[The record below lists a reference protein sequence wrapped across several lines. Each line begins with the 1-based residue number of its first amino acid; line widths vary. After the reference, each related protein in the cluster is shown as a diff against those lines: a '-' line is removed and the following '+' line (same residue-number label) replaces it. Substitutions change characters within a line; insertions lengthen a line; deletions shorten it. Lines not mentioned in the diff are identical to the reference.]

1 MPTLV
6 LLRHAKAEA
15 AGPSDV
21 ERKLSASGRSQAKR
35 VAARLV
41 TEGLIPDVVLC
52 SAALRAQQTWEQVAA
67 GLTERGHGVEP
78 VVHVTEELYS
88 ARPETV
94 AGLVAVRSAGEV
106 TLVVG
111 HEPIMSMTAAA
122 LAGPESD
129 EVALMSAQV
138 GIPTATAAVLEAD
151 AWAEFR
157 PAGAGA
163 SAVRLRDLLR
173 TPVD

>member
-6 LLRHAKAEA
+6 LLRHAKAES

-21 ERKLSASGRSQAKR
+21 ERKLSTAGLTQAKR
-35 VAARLV
+35 VAEHLV
-41 TEGLIPDVVLC
+41 AEELLPDVVLC
-52 SAALRAQQTWEQVAA
+52 SAAVRARQTWDQVAA
-67 GLTERGHGVEP
+67 GLTERGHGAEP

-94 AGLVAVRSAGEV
+94 ADLVAARAAGEV

-122 LAGPESD
+122 LAGPGSD
-129 EVALMSAQV
+129 EVALMSARV
-138 GIPTATAAVLEAD
+138 GIPTATAAVLD
-151 AWAEFR
+151 AAAWSDFDLSDT
-157 PAGAGA
+157 GA
-163 SAVRLRDLLR
+163 SVVRLRELLR